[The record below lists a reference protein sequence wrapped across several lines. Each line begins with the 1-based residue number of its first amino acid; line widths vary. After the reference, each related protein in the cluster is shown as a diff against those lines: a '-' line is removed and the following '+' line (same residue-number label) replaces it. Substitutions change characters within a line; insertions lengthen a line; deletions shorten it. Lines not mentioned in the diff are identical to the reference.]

1 MNMRKTSIRLAAVF
15 MAAML
20 LTLSGCK
27 TKQIVEQK
35 PVTDAITAATKTV
48 VKEAPSATLSI
59 EAPQP
64 TVTYDDAVN
73 WARERITPLINKYM
87 ATSGN
92 KLDPDEMRKMFAP
105 IGYDGTN
112 VPAYR
117 DAERMLVDTL
127 YGAMLKKAIQQGKTS
142 IVIMTGTGASGKS
155 TVTKTMDFSQKGLL
169 YDAAFNSFRK
179 LSAAIDRARKE
190 GMKDITV
197 IAVYKDFITSY
208 KNATERGKRTNRF
221 LGVDYLVGAFLNS
234 QHKMELLNQ
243 KYPDIELICFDNSF
257 DTGGKRVSREESEK
271 WNYNVTAEEI
281 HEVLTFLLDEI
292 NKGEIKG
299 NQIASAAGNVLAT
312 EGLADS
318 DKALAEEIDRRV
330 RQGARRD
337 Y

>member
-1 MNMRKTSIRLAAVF
+1 MKRQRTCNLLAIV
-15 MAAML
+15 MTMAML
-20 LTLSGCK
+20 VVLGACK
-27 TKQIVEQK
+27 TQQK
-35 PVTDAITAATKTV
+35 ALDNGVSNNPPAAITDTQPILKGQDAI
-48 VKEAPSATLSI
+48 
-59 EAPQP
+59 
-64 TVTYDDAVN
+64 N
-73 WARERITPLINKYM
+73 WAMARAGEIIENYMSKY
-87 ATSGN
+87 GN
-92 KLDPDEMRKMFAP
+92 KLDPDELRKSMAP

-112 VPAYR
+112 VVDYR
-117 DAERMLVDTL
+117 DAERQLVDTL
-127 YGAMLKKAIQQGKTS
+127 YGVMLRNAIEQGRKS

-155 TVTKTMDFSQKGLL
+155 TVTRSMDFSQKGLL
-169 YDAAFNSFRK
+169 YDGAFNSFRK
-179 LSAAIDRARKE
+179 LSAAIDRARNA
-190 GMKDITV
+190 GMEEVTV

-243 KYPDIELICFDNSF
+243 KYPDIELICIDNTG
-257 DTGGKRVSREESEK
+257 DTGGVRVSREESEK
-271 WNYNVTAEEI
+271 WRYSVTDEEI

-330 RQGARRD
+330 RQNTRRD